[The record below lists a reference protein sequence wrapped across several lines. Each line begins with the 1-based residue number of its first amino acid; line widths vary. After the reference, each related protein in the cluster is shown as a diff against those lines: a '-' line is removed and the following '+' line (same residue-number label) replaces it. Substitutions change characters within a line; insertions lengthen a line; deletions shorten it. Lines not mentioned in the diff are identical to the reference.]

1 MAERALPPPGLT
13 AASLCSSTALPV
25 SYQMKAGVRV
35 DRGSPGWTRPSGVA
49 RAQSLRV
56 GWVAGRWDGGLRAPM
71 AQAGVSAPGPR
82 CTRVSSHLSDC
93 QYLRLPP
100 DRPSRAPWPEPPA
113 PPEAPSPGPFFPLH
127 VVVTSSRFQDTQHK
141 AAPAYRP
148 GLLLHLLPP
157 GPPTGERV

>member
-1 MAERALPPPGLT
+1 M
-13 AASLCSSTALPV
+13 
-25 SYQMKAGVRV
+25 
-35 DRGSPGWTRPSGVA
+35 
-49 RAQSLRV
+49 
-56 GWVAGRWDGGLRAPM
+56 AGRWDGGLRAPT
-71 AQAGVSAPGPR
+71 ALVGFSAPGPR

-113 PPEAPSPGPFFPLH
+113 PPEAPCPGPFFPLH
-127 VVVTSSRFQDTQHK
+127 VVDVTSSRLQDTQCE

-157 GPPTGERV
+157 GPPTSERVRHVHPKLWEKKHQAGEHRVSYQVRVQCVGRSSCGAVPCSGR